1 MACVGVEEDIT
12 LDENDK
18 DNQSMF
24 DSEDE
29 NLIDDQ

>member
-1 MACVGVEEDIT
+1 MACVGVEEDMD

-29 NLIDDQ
+29 NSVDN